1 MRLRSLALSTSML
14 LGLGGCAQFNEA
26 RHQENAYSNRVE
38 NTHIPTRELIT
49 SSDKPYLI
57 GEPVKPATIIP
68 TALREAIT
76 VSWSRPLSLR
86 EAATQLTIRTGI
98 PIRVRPDAG
107 DTAVAA
113 DASQQS
119 ALGGMSAP
127 SFNGTSLPAP
137 PAIQSAVNQPAPHV
151 NLHHTA
157 YTQTYSG
164 RGPWLEYTGT
174 RHGLFATLATRFGVS
189 ERFKDGTEEFF
200 RNITKT
206 YVIPAFDGQTS
217 NTSAITAVTGG
228 GGSGNSSSGMG
239 GMGGGMSSGSGMG
252 MGSGM
257 GSGNSSGSGSQSQG
271 MTGVWE
277 QIKTDRLAH
286 LQEAAQIAGN
296 GADVLMD
303 PGLGT
308 LTVSGTPEQIMGI
321 DEWYDGLKTM
331 LTKQVAITVRVWALK
346 FDRESNYG
354 VSPQVAAKQF
364 SKYFVASATPA
375 AIPLIQSQTTPF
387 SFGAQ
392 IVKGK
397 MGGTDLSVQALQSL
411 NNATELD
418 ERGVVTTNGVPAPF
432 QHGTNTT
439 YVQYAASYLA
449 TNAGSSSSQS
459 PGVVMSGFEGSVT
472 PRISDDQI
480 VLNLHFLIQTVLSI
494 DLANST
500 TGMQLPKTSG
510 TTLTDNIVLKN
521 GEMLVLS
528 GYSGDSTSR
537 QMNGVGSPYN
547 WIFGGGGDADTVKN
561 RILITVEAHT
571 L

>member
-1 MRLRSLALSTSML
+1 MS
-14 LGLGGCAQFNEA
+14 GCAEFNEA
-26 RHQENAYSNRVE
+26 RHQEKRYYEHAE
-38 NTHIPTRELIT
+38 NTHIPTRELIS

-57 GEPVKPATIIP
+57 GESVKPATVIP
-68 TALREAIT
+68 PILREAIT

-86 EAATQLTIRTGI
+86 EAATQLSIRTGI
-98 PIRVRPDAG
+98 PIRVRPDAD
-107 DTAVAA
+107 DTLTPP
-113 DASQQS
+113 QTTTQN
-119 ALGGMSAP
+119 ALSGLNAP
-127 SFNGTSLPAP
+127 TFNGTSLPAP
-137 PAIQSAVNQPAPHV
+137 PAIQSASPQPTSHV
-151 NLHHTA
+151 SLHHPT
-157 YTQTYSG
+157 YVQTSSA

-239 GMGGGMSSGSGMG
+239 GMGGGMSSGSSM
-252 MGSGM
+252 GM

-296 GADVLMD
+296 GADVLVD

-308 LTVSGTPEQIMGI
+308 LTVSGTPDQLVGI

-354 VSPQVAAKQF
+354 VSPQVAAKEF

-397 MGGTDLSVQALQSL
+397 MSGTDLSVQALQSL

-547 WIFGGGGDADTVKN
+547 WIFGGGGDADTIKN

>member
-1 MRLRSLALSTSML
+1 MDC
-14 LGLGGCAQFNEA
+14 GLE
-26 RHQENAYSNRVE
+26 
-38 NTHIPTRELIT
+38 
-49 SSDKPYLI
+49 
-57 GEPVKPATIIP
+57 
-68 TALREAIT
+68 
-76 VSWSRPLSLR
+76 
-86 EAATQLTIRTGI
+86 
-98 PIRVRPDAG
+98 
-107 DTAVAA
+107 
-113 DASQQS
+113 
-119 ALGGMSAP
+119 
-127 SFNGTSLPAP
+127 SLP
-137 PAIQSAVNQPAPHV
+137 ISAM
-151 NLHHTA
+151 
-157 YTQTYSG
+157 
-164 RGPWLEYTGT
+164 
-174 RHGLFATLATRFGVS
+174 
-189 ERFKDGTEEFF
+189 
-200 RNITKT
+200 TK
-206 YVIPAFDGQTS
+206 
-217 NTSAITAVTGG
+217 
-228 GGSGNSSSGMG
+228 
-239 GMGGGMSSGSGMG
+239 
-252 MGSGM
+252 
-257 GSGNSSGSGSQSQG
+257 
-271 MTGVWE
+271 
-277 QIKTDRLAH
+277 
-286 LQEAAQIAGN
+286 
-296 GADVLMD
+296 
-303 PGLGT
+303 
-308 LTVSGTPEQIMGI
+308 QIMGI

-500 TGMQLPKTSG
+500 TGMQLPKTPG
-510 TTLTDNIVLKN
+510 TPRTDNS
-521 GEMLVLS
+521 VLS
-528 GYSGDSTSR
+528 EGEVLGLAGYSGDITAR
-537 QMNGVGSPYN
+537 ERACVGSPNN
-547 WIFGGGGDADTVKN
+547 WILGGGGEADTVKN
-561 RILITVEAHT
+561 RILSTVEAHT

>member
-1 MRLRSLALSTSML
+1 MRLRALSLSTTVLLALS
-14 LGLGGCAQFNEA
+14 GCTEFNDA
-26 RHQENAYSNRVE
+26 RHQEKAYYDRAE
-38 NTHIPTRELIT
+38 NTHIPARELIT

-57 GEPVKPATIIP
+57 GEPVKPAAVIP
-68 TALREAIT
+68 PLLREAIT

-86 EAATQLTIRTGI
+86 EAATQLSIRTGI
-98 PIRVRPDAG
+98 PIRVRPDAD
-107 DTAVAA
+107 DTAMTA
-113 DASQQS
+113 DMPQQS
-119 ALGGMSAP
+119 ALSGMSAP

-137 PAIQSAVNQPAPHV
+137 PAIQSAAAQPTSQV
-151 NLHHTA
+151 SLHRATS
-157 YTQTYSG
+157 TPTYSG

-189 ERFKDGTEEFF
+189 ERFTDGTEEFF

-206 YVIPAFDGQTS
+206 YVIPAFEGKTTD
-217 NTSAITAVTGG
+217 SAMIATVAGG
-228 GGSGNSSSGMG
+228 GGSG
-239 GMGGGMSSGSGMG
+239 SSGSGMG
-252 MGSGM
+252 SMGSGM
-257 GSGNSSGSGSQSQG
+257 SSGMSGSMGSSGGSGSNQAQG
-271 MTGVWE
+271 MTGASV
-277 QIKTDRLAH
+277 QSTTDRLAH
-286 LQEAAQIAGN
+286 LQEAALQAGN
-296 GADVLMD
+296 GAAVLMD
-303 PGLGT
+303 AGLGT
-308 LTVSGTPEQIMGI
+308 LTATGTPEQIAGL
-321 DEWYDGLKTM
+321 DEWFDGMKAI

-375 AIPLIQSQTTPF
+375 AIPLIQSQSTPF

-397 MGGTDLSVQALQSL
+397 MNGTDLSVQALQSL

-418 ERGVVTTNGVPAPF
+418 ERGIVTTNGVPAPF
-432 QHGTNTT
+432 QHGTTT
-439 YVQYAASYLA
+439 AYVQYASSFLA

-459 PGVVMSGFEGSVT
+459 PGYIMAGFEGLVT

-480 VLNLHFLIQTVLSI
+480 VLNLHFQIQTLLSI
-494 DLANST
+494 ALASGNN
-500 TGMQLPKTSG
+500 GMQLPKTSS
-510 TTLTDNIVLKN
+510 TIQASNIVLKN

-528 GYSGDSTSR
+528 GYSGDSTTR

-547 WIFGGGGDADTVKN
+547 WLFGGGGDADNTKN

>member
-1 MRLRSLALSTSML
+1 MRQRPLALSTTVL
-14 LGLGGCAQFNEA
+14 LALSSCTQFNEA
-26 RHQENAYSNRVE
+26 RHQERAYEDLAQSS
-38 NTHIPTRELIT
+38 HIPTRELIT
-49 SSDKPYLI
+49 ASDKPYLI
-57 GEPVKPATIIP
+57 GAPVKPTTIIP
-68 TALREAIT
+68 PALREPIT

-86 EAATQLTIRTGI
+86 EAATQLSIRTGI
-98 PIRVRPDAG
+98 PIRVRPDAD
-107 DTAVAA
+107 DTTTAT
-113 DASQQS
+113 SQQS
-119 ALGGMSAP
+119 ALSGMSAP

-137 PAIQSAVNQPAPHV
+137 PAIQSAATQPAPHV
-151 NLHHTA
+151 SQHHTA
-157 YTQTYSG
+157 YTPNYSG
-164 RGPWLEYTGT
+164 RGPWLEYTGS

-189 ERFKDGTEEFF
+189 ERFTDGTEEFF

-228 GGSGNSSSGMG
+228 GGSGNSSSGMS
-239 GMGGGMSSGSGMG
+239 GMGGGTSSGMG

-257 GSGNSSGSGSQSQG
+257 GSGNSSGNSSQSQG
-271 MTGVWE
+271 RTGVWE

-296 GADVLMD
+296 GAEVLMD
-303 PGLGT
+303 PGLGV
-308 LTVSGTPEQIMGI
+308 LTASGTPEQLAGL
-321 DEWYDGLKTM
+321 DEWYDGLKSM

-375 AIPLIQSQTTPF
+375 AIPLIQSQSTPF

-397 MGGTDLSVQALQSL
+397 MSGPDLSVQALQSL

-500 TGMQLPKTSG
+500 TGMGLPKTSG

-547 WIFGGGGDADTVKN
+547 WIFGGGGDADTIKN

>member
-1 MRLRSLALSTSML
+1 
-14 LGLGGCAQFNEA
+14 
-26 RHQENAYSNRVE
+26 
-38 NTHIPTRELIT
+38 
-49 SSDKPYLI
+49 
-57 GEPVKPATIIP
+57 
-68 TALREAIT
+68 
-76 VSWSRPLSLR
+76 
-86 EAATQLTIRTGI
+86 
-98 PIRVRPDAG
+98 
-107 DTAVAA
+107 
-113 DASQQS
+113 
-119 ALGGMSAP
+119 MSAP

-137 PAIQSAVNQPAPHV
+137 PAVQSAANQPAPHV
-151 NLHHTA
+151 SRHHTS
-157 YTQTYSG
+157 YTPTYSG

-206 YVIPAFDGQTS
+206 YVIPAFDDQTS

-228 GGSGNSSSGMG
+228 GGSGNSSS

-286 LQEAAQIAGN
+286 LQEAAEIAGN
-296 GADVLMD
+296 GADVLLD

-308 LTVSGTPEQIMGI
+308 LTVSGTPDQITGI

-375 AIPLIQSQTTPF
+375 AIPLIQSQSTPF

-397 MGGTDLSVQALQSL
+397 MTGTDLSVQALQSL

-494 DLANST
+494 DLANGT
-500 TGMQLPKTSG
+500 TGMGLPKTSG

-547 WIFGGGGDADTVKN
+547 WLFGGGGDADTIKN

>member
-1 MRLRSLALSTSML
+1 MRLRPIALSTTVL
-14 LGLGGCAQFNEA
+14 LALGGCTEFNNA
-26 RHQENAYSNRVE
+26 RHQENAYYDRAQT
-38 NTHIPTRELIT
+38 THIPARELIS

-57 GEPVKPATIIP
+57 GDPVKPTAVIP
-68 TALREAIT
+68 PLLREAIT

-86 EAATQLTIRTGI
+86 EAATQLSIRTGI
-98 PIRVRPDAG
+98 PIRVRADAD
-107 DTAVAA
+107 DTFTAA
-113 DASQQS
+113 DTGQQNS
-119 ALGGMSAP
+119 FSGMTAP

-137 PAIQSAVNQPAPHV
+137 PAIQSGPSPQAQHPVRRAAHIS
-151 NLHHTA
+151 
-157 YTQTYSG
+157 TYSG

-189 ERFKDGTEEFF
+189 ERFADGTEEFF

-206 YVIPAFDGQTS
+206 YVIPAFEEKTTD
-217 NTSAITAVTGG
+217 SAMITTVAGGG
-228 GGSGNSSSGMG
+228 GGSNTGSGMG
-239 GMGGGMSSGSGMG
+239 NMGGGMSSGMSGG
-252 MGSGM
+252 MGS
-257 GSGNSSGSGSQSQG
+257 SGSSGGNQGQG
-271 MTGVWE
+271 MTGASV
-277 QIKTDRLAH
+277 QSTTDRLAH
-286 LQEAAQIAGN
+286 LQEAALQAAN

-303 PGLGT
+303 AGLGT
-308 LTVSGTPEQIMGI
+308 LTATGTPEQIAGL
-321 DEWYDGLKTM
+321 DEWYDGMKAI
-331 LTKQVAITVRVWALK
+331 LTKQVAITLRVWALK

-364 SKYFVASATPA
+364 SKYFVASAAPA
-375 AIPLIQSQTTPF
+375 AIPLIQSQSTPF

-397 MGGTDLSVQALQSL
+397 MNGTDLSVQALQSL

-418 ERGVVTTNGVPAPF
+418 ERGIVTTNGVPAPF
-432 QHGTNTT
+432 QHGTTT
-439 YVQYAASYLA
+439 AYVQYASSYLA

-459 PGVVMSGFEGSVT
+459 PGYIMAGFEGLVT

-480 VLNLHFLIQTVLSI
+480 VLNLHFQIQTLLS
-494 DLANST
+494 LALASGT
-500 TGMQLPKTSG
+500 SGMQLPTTSS
-510 TTLTDNIVLKN
+510 TIQASNIVLRN

-528 GYSGDSTSR
+528 GYSGDSTKR

-547 WIFGGGGDADTVKN
+547 WLFGGGGDADNVKN